1 MKQNRK
7 TQTPDGV
14 YDYLPPDAAIHNQL
28 KKNLMKEFETWGYNC
43 AETPVLEYYDLYNSA
58 EINAD
63 EEMFKL
69 VDGKGCLL
77 ALRPDITT
85 SIARMAAVKMS
96 AEELPLRLSYAGD
109 VFRFGVKE
117 IKQMTQRSQ
126 IGIELLGDNT
136 VSADAEAIALAIT
149 ALRRVGLK
157 NFQIEIGQV
166 SFFKGLMKEAGL
178 DSDTAKAV
186 RELVEQKNML
196 GIEMLLQDMP
206 GNKALHQIIAELPY
220 LYGGAEILEYAG
232 TLTNQS
238 QCAQAIEKLK
248 SVYHTLCAFG
258 LAEYVTFDLGMVQSL
273 DYYTGIIFRGIS
285 FGMGAPI
292 LNGGRYDGLMEKFG
306 VPMPAVGFA
315 IELSGLCEAAEIA
328 GIQFDELAGICML
341 GYIHGNESFAFEQAA
356 ILRAN
361 GERVILHPCENAADL
376 MVYAK
381 KRNALKV
388 LLANDGAI
396 ERLG

>member
-28 KKNLMKEFETWGYNC
+28 KKSVTREFEAWGYNC
-43 AETPVLEYYDLYNSA
+43 VEAPMLEYYELYNSA

-85 SIARMAAVKMS
+85 SVARMAAVKMS
-96 AEELPLRLSYAGD
+96 AEALPLRLSYAGD

-117 IKQMTQRSQ
+117 VKQMTQRSQ
-126 IGIELLGDNT
+126 IGVELLGDHA
-136 VSADAEAIALAIT
+136 VSADAEVIALAIT
-149 ALRRVGLK
+149 ALKRVGLQ

-178 DSDTAKAV
+178 DSDTAEAV

-220 LYGGAEILEYAG
+220 LYGGAEILERAG
-232 TLTNQS
+232 RLTNQP
-238 QCAQAIEKLK
+238 QCAQAIERLK

-258 LAEYVTFDLGMVQSL
+258 LSEYVTFDLGMVQSL

-306 VPMPAVGFA
+306 ASMPAVGFA

-328 GIQFDELAGICML
+328 RIHFDELPRICML
-341 GYIHGNESFAFEQAA
+341 GYIHGNESFAFGQAA
-356 ILRAN
+356 ILRAT
-361 GERVILHPCENAADL
+361 GERVILYPCENADDL
-376 MVYAK
+376 MLYAK
-381 KRNALKV
+381 ERHASKV
-388 LLANDGAI
+388 LLANGEI
-396 ERLG
+396 VESLR